1 MKYDAISYLNDR
13 LAYLTNP
20 VNLSAYLYDMED
32 FYNNK
37 RCEQAFYPCK
47 QAYIS
52 MCAQNWKDE
61 IEQVTA
67 KLNHLTQ

>member
-13 LAYLTNP
+13 LAHLTNP
-20 VNLSAYLYDMED
+20 VNLTAHLYDMDEYYD
-32 FYNNK
+32 TTPTE
-37 RCEQAFYPCK
+37 RAFYPCK

-61 IEQVTA
+61 LEQVTA